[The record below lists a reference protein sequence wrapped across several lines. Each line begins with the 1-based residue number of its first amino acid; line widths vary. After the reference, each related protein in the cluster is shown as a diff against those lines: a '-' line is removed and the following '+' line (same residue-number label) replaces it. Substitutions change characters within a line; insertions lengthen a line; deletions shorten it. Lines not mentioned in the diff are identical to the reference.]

1 MPHVVLLL
9 ESNVDDCLWN
19 GLANS
24 VEEFGLPDD
33 DLQIGGKVH
42 LVVYVVGDLEFP
54 EDVLFE
60 KFDSFVGILCL
71 PLCEDLLLVV
81 LIELLSELD
90 VSASNISESL
100 G

>member
-1 MPHVVLLL
+1 L

-19 GLANS
+19 GLADS

-33 DLQIGGKVH
+33 DLQIGSKVH
-42 LVVYVVGDLEFP
+42 LVVYVLADLEPF